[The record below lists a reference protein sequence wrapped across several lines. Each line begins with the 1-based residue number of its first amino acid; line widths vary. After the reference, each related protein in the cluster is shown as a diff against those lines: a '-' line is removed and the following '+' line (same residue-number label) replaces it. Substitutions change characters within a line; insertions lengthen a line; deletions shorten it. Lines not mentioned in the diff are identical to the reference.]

1 MGLNIEAP
9 QFAPIESRNLT
20 RTSHVKDGR
29 YFVFSVARLL
39 AICKTIQI
47 KKRIVIAVDR
57 RVADLSVR
65 PGMMIILQGYELQDE
80 I

>member
-1 MGLNIEAP
+1 
-9 QFAPIESRNLT
+9 
-20 RTSHVKDGR
+20 
-29 YFVFSVARLL
+29 LL